1 MIPKEKVI
9 AGAAMY
15 IEKEVLPHL
24 PEMKAL
30 AVAGVAALY
39 VRRGPEILDALENE
53 PAVKMLGVIKNGCV
67 DVEALYNAFAP
78 KVVKPVEISLPF
90 IGGLRFDRAE
100 IDKLL
105 RYIQEA

>member
-1 MIPKEKVI
+1 MIAKEKVI

-15 IEKEVLPHL
+15 IEKEILPRL

-30 AVAGVAALY
+30 AVAGAAALLA
-39 VRRGPEILDALENE
+39 RRAPVLLDELEKN